1 MVKIIDKIKNSSK
14 LIRIEGVVLSI
25 LIVIIFSN
33 QFHFLWL
40 MYDFIALGS
49 LFFYLLN
56 NRLVLNTI
64 LIITVPYFLIFSF
77 ISGGHLISF
86 LSIWDNAKHLFVLFM
101 MLTLVDRYAN
111 HGRFNLFLR
120 DIGVIFPVIF
130 FIQIFVVNYQ
140 FFNNYFIDDVAG
152 TFGSMSSHSLGYFC
166 LMYLSYLLFLT
177 KSKLNFSIV
186 LVISLIL
193 NFMSE
198 NTGFFLLLVVL
209 LLFNWFRFYGFKK
222 LVFYTIFLIITVVI
236 IDIFLGGQLISPIIY
251 RLTKSSTNL
260 MTGNLSVVSASRGFL
275 MLYAFMLG
283 GWFGLGPG
291 SYSECY
297 SFSGWLLNSLS
308 DGRLQINISSVTT
321 FLVEYGVL
329 GLLVWIVLYLVFLRY
344 FFKDYKTKAFVSLFF
359 LLCLFY
365 NKLLRDERV
374 IFMLIFIFTFIKIRL
389 DRYSIQSNKI
399 K

>member
-1 MVKIIDKIKNSSK
+1 LKELMKNSSK
-14 LIRIEGVVLSI
+14 LITIEGVVFSI
-25 LIVIIFSN
+25 LLVIIFSN

-40 MYDFIALGS
+40 LYDIIAIGA

-64 LIITVPYFLIFSF
+64 LIITVPYFLVFSF
-77 ISGGHLISF
+77 LSGSHMISF

-111 HGRFNLFLR
+111 QRRFELFLR
-120 DIGVIFPVIF
+120 DIGVIFPIIF
-130 FIQIFVVNYQ
+130 LIQIFVVNYQ
-140 FFNNYFIDDVAG
+140 FFNNYLIDDISG

-177 KSKLNFSIV
+177 KSKLYFSIV

-198 NTGFFLLLVVL
+198 NTGFFLLLFVL
-209 LLFNWFRFYGFKK
+209 LLFNWFRFYSYKK
-222 LVFYTIFLIITVVI
+222 LFFYTILLTITLVI
-236 IDIFLGGQLISPIIY
+236 IDVFLGGQLISPVIY
-251 RLTKSSTNL
+251 RITKSSTNL
-260 MTGNLSVVSASRGFL
+260 MTGDMSVVSASRGFL
-275 MLYAFMLG
+275 MIYAFFLG

-297 SFSGWLLNSLS
+297 SLSGWLLNSLS
-308 DGRLQINISSVTT
+308 DGRLQINISTVTT
-321 FLVEYGVL
+321 FLVEYGVV
-329 GLLVWIVLYLVFLRY
+329 GLLVWITLYLVFLQY
-344 FFKDYKTKAFVSLFF
+344 FFKDYKAKVFVSLFF

-389 DRYSIQSNKI
+389 DRYSIKI
-399 K
+399 IK

>member
-1 MVKIIDKIKNSSK
+1 LKELIKNSSK
-14 LIRIEGVVLSI
+14 LIRVEGVVFSI
-25 LIVIIFSN
+25 LLVIIFSN

-40 MYDFIALGS
+40 LYDFIAIGA

-64 LIITVPYFLIFSF
+64 LIIIVPYFLVFSF
-77 ISGGHLISF
+77 LSGSHMISF

-111 HGRFNLFLR
+111 QRRFKLFLR
-120 DIGVIFPVIF
+120 DIGFIFPIILL
-130 FIQIFVVNYQ
+130 IQMFVVNYQ
-140 FFNNYFIDDVAG
+140 FFNNYSIDDIAG

-166 LMYLSYLLFLT
+166 LMYLTYLLFLS

-209 LLFNWFRFYGFKK
+209 LLFNWFRFYGLSK
-222 LVFYTIFLIITVVI
+222 LVFYTIFLIITIVI
-236 IDIFLGGQLISPIIY
+236 IDVLLGGQLISPIIH
-251 RLTKSSTNL
+251 RITKSSTNL
-260 MTGNLSVVSASRGFL
+260 MTGDLSVVSASRGFL
-275 MLYAFMLG
+275 MVYAFMLG

-297 SFSGWLLNSLS
+297 SFSGWLLDSLL
-308 DGRLQINISSVTT
+308 DGRLQINISSATT
-321 FLVEYGVL
+321 FLVEYGVV

-344 FFKDYKTKAFVSLFF
+344 FFKDYRTKVFVSLFF

-389 DRYSIQSNKI
+389 DRYRIQSNKI

>member
-1 MVKIIDKIKNSSK
+1 MFKVIDKIKNSSK
-14 LIRIEGVVLSI
+14 LVRIESIVFSI
-25 LIVIIFSN
+25 LLVIIFSN

-40 MYDFIALGS
+40 LYDFIALGALS
-49 LFFYLLN
+49 FYLLN
-56 NRLVLNTI
+56 NRLVLNAI
-64 LIITVPYFLIFSF
+64 LIIIIPYFLVFSF
-77 ISGGHLISF
+77 LSGNHIISF

-111 HGRFNLFLR
+111 HRRFELFLR
-120 DIGVIFPVIF
+120 DIGVIFPVVF

-140 FFNNYFIDDVAG
+140 FFNNYFIDDIAG

-177 KSKLNFSIV
+177 KSKLYFSIV

-209 LLFNWFRFYGFKK
+209 LVFNWFRFYPLRK

-236 IDIFLGGQLISPIIY
+236 IDVFLGGQLISPIIG
-251 RLTKSSTNL
+251 RIMKSSTNL
-260 MTGNLSVVSASRGFL
+260 MTGDMSVVSASRGFL
-275 MLYAFMLG
+275 MVYAFMLG

-297 SFSGWLLNSLS
+297 SISGWLLDSLL
-308 DGRLQINISSVTT
+308 DGRLQINISTVTT
-321 FLVEYGVL
+321 FLVEYGVV
-329 GLLVWIVLYLVFLRY
+329 GLLAWIILYLVFLRY
-344 FFKDYKTKAFVSLFF
+344 FFKDYKTKVFVSLFF

-389 DRYSIQSNKI
+389 NRYSIKNYKI